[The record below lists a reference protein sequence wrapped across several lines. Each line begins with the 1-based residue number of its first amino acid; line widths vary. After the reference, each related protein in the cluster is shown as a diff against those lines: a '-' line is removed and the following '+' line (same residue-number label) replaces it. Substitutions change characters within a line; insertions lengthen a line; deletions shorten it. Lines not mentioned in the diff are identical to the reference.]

1 MRQAPT
7 LSAEEQARRRQ
18 AMNDALV
25 NVRLEGLEPDP
36 IFFVYVDRY
45 VRGEITLTDA
55 IADYTA
61 RLTAIVQVK

>member
-18 AMNDALV
+18 AVDDALV
-25 NVRLEGLEPDP
+25 NTRLEGLEPDP
-36 IFFVYVDRY
+36 IFFVYVERY
-45 VRGEITLTDA
+45 VHGEITLTEA

-61 RLTAIVQVK
+61 RLAATVKMG